1 MNVKLKYEFNSI
13 IFQLF
18 AHIIYSGYMNNIKKL
33 RKDKGL
39 TQRQLAD
46 LIGIEQT
53 GVCKWEK
60 GICLPSS
67 ETLVK
72 LAEIFEVS
80 TDFVLGITRYHF
92 PVNVGR
98 DNVFTFEE
106 FKIIEQYRSLPEN
119 LKQTVKDSLN
129 TFVSFTKYG
138 GCFIL
143 LRGV

>member
-1 MNVKLKYEFNSI
+1 MT
-13 IFQLF
+13 
-18 AHIIYSGYMNNIKKL
+18 NIKEL
-33 RKDKGL
+33 RKQKGL
-39 TQRQLAD
+39 SQEELAEM
-46 LIGIEQT
+46 LNVNQT
-53 GVCKWEK
+53 SVSTWELEK
-60 GICLPSS
+60 CLPSS

-119 LKQTVKDSLN
+119 LKQTVKDTLN
-129 TFVSFTKYG
+129 TFVSVTKNG
-138 GCFIL
+138 G
-143 LRGV
+143 

>member
-72 LAEIFEVS
+72 LAEIFEV
-80 TDFVLGITRYHF
+80 
-92 PVNVGR
+92 
-98 DNVFTFEE
+98 
-106 FKIIEQYRSLPEN
+106 
-119 LKQTVKDSLN
+119 
-129 TFVSFTKYG
+129 
-138 GCFIL
+138 
-143 LRGV
+143 